1 MEKDNKEIIFE
12 IITVIAAVLGVYF
25 GNEYLFITALVSISI
40 ALWFWYNEN
49 IVNPFQIVAQET
61 KELRKDL
68 NMRKE
73 IEEIKIQMLNIQI
86 SLKESKKGGMNPFLF
101 IIIVL
106 LLIMAILYLK
116 EKGFI

>member
-1 MEKDNKEIIFE
+1 MEKDNKEIVFE

-25 GNEYLFITALVSISI
+25 GNEYLFITALVSIFI

-49 IVNPFQIVAQET
+49 IVDPLKVVAMET

-73 IEEIKIQMLNIQI
+73 IEELKVQMFQ
-86 SLKESKKGGMNPFLF
+86 LKMTQSKKAGINPFLF
-101 IIIVL
+101 IILVL
-106 LLIMAILYLK
+106 LLIMVVLYLK

>member
-1 MEKDNKEIIFE
+1 MEKDN
-12 IITVIAAVLGVYF
+12 
-25 GNEYLFITALVSISI
+25 
-40 ALWFWYNEN
+40 
-49 IVNPFQIVAQET
+49 
-61 KELRKDL
+61 KDL